1 MLAFIGTI
9 LVLIILAVLAV
20 KLYIIRLGKANPV
33 FYGDRRTEFVA
44 TDFGQSSMTVACEM
58 PYMNTGKQ
66 LCTIMDCYPR
76 VLLPQEQFSG
86 VKITGRVERIDARRN
101 DGYFEA
107 VLVYPQTG
115 GTLIV
120 TLDIEVVSDAVRET
134 LLAMPDV
141 NVDVVYQ
148 IVDRHSLYINK
159 TRIVLTAN
167 EVKRAIEAKGAMMD
181 ND

>member
-1 MLAFIGTI
+1 MLGFIGTV
-9 LVLIILAVLAV
+9 LVLIILAALAV
-20 KLYIIRLGKANPV
+20 KLYIIRLGKADPV
-33 FYGDRRTEFVA
+33 FYADRRTEFAA
-44 TDFGQSSMTVACEM
+44 TEFGQSSMSVACEM

-76 VLLPQEQFSG
+76 VLLPEEQFSG

-120 TLDIEVVSDAVRET
+120 TLDLEVQNDDVRKT
-134 LLAMPDV
+134 LMAMPDV

-159 TRIVLTAN
+159 VRIVLTAN